1 MSSRSIAKAR
11 SAAGGKARYSAPTM
25 DGFHLAVLIIVV
37 VGIGLVSFARSYRV
51 GHKTVD
57 APAVVTT
64 TSVVADA
71 TTTTVL
77 TTDTT
82 AAGGATTVVTT
93 TTAAP
98 ATTTAAGG

>member
-57 APAVVTT
+57 APAAVTT
-64 TSVVADA
+64 TSIVADA
-71 TTTTVL
+71 TTATTTVS
-77 TTDTT
+77 TDSTL
-82 AAGGATTVVTT
+82 ATT

-98 ATTTAAGG
+98 ATTTTTAG